1 MRNSVKIPRPDQVT
15 TLSQG
20 IKKTQE
26 FELIV
31 LFVILLQ
38 LINNAHSLSLPSIF
52 PSNKSDDEIINF
64 DLISFMQFHRM
75 TELVMHKRSSSLRQT
90 DLCQHFGS

>member
-38 LINNAHSLSLPSIF
+38 LINNAHNLSLPSTFSI
-52 PSNKSDDEIINF
+52 KQI
-64 DLISFMQFHRM
+64 R
-75 TELVMHKRSSSLRQT
+75 
-90 DLCQHFGS
+90 